1 MGRDPR
7 YDILFEPLRIGPVT
21 IKNRFYQVA
30 HCNGLGWNR
39 PRAHAAM
46 REMKAE
52 GGWGAI
58 CTESCSIHTSSD
70 STPLVQVRL
79 WTDDDLKP
87 AALLVDSVHRHG
99 ALAGVQLAHFGFA
112 VSNRNSR
119 EIALAPSPIPTRR
132 DPVQARAM
140 DKRDIAD
147 FRRWHRDAALRARRA
162 GFDIVYVYAADDL
175 GLLQF
180 FLSRRYNHRTD
191 EYGGSIEN
199 RARLLREV
207 IEDTKAAVG
216 ETCAIAVRLSVDER
230 AGEDGLLSTGEG
242 REVVELLAEL
252 PDLWDVKL
260 SGWEEDSLSSR
271 FSEEG
276 FQEPFNAFV
285 KQVTTKPVVGVG
297 RFTSPD
303 TMVSQIR
310 RGVLDLI
317 GAARPSI
324 ADPFLPRKIEEGRF
338 EDIRECI
345 GCNICAASFL
355 TGAPIRCTQNPTM
368 GQEHHRNW
376 HPERI
381 PPRTADES
389 VLIVGA
395 GPAGLECA
403 QALGKRGYRVLLA
416 EATREVGG
424 RVLAESRLPGL
435 AAWIRVR
442 DYRMQQIEKLPNVE
456 IFRESR
462 LDAEHVLELGNDHVV
477 IATGAR
483 WRRDGVGRRNHK
495 PVPVTD
501 AAVVFTP
508 DDVISGVAVAG
519 PVIVFDDDEYYM
531 GGVLAEYLRRQGLE
545 VTLVLPAALVSPW
558 AANTLEQE
566 MIQKRLMDRGV
577 SILANTNIGA
587 IRQREVELRCVFTG
601 RTTTR
606 AMRSVVMVTARLP
619 EDLLYYEVAEAVASG
634 HLVSI
639 KTVHRIGD
647 CLAPGTIADAVFSGH
662 RHARELGGPALEVPM
677 SEAALA

>member
-1 MGRDPR
+1 MSRDPR

-46 REMKAE
+46 REIKAE
-52 GGWGAI
+52 GGWGAV

-70 STPLVQVRL
+70 STPFVQVRL
-79 WTDDDLKP
+79 WTDDDIKP
-87 AALLVDSVHRHG
+87 AALLVDSVHKHG

-112 VSNRNSR
+112 VSNRNTR
-119 EIALAPSPIPTRR
+119 EVALAPSTIPTRR
-132 DPVQARAM
+132 DPVHARAM
-140 DKRDIAD
+140 DKRDIAE
-147 FRRWHRDAALRARRA
+147 FRLWHRDAALRAKRA

-199 RARLLREV
+199 RVRLLREV
-207 IEDTKAAVG
+207 IEDTKDAVG
-216 ETCAIAVRLSVDER
+216 ETCAVAVRLSVDER

-303 TMVSQIR
+303 AMVSQIR
-310 RGVLDLI
+310 RGILDLI

-324 ADPFLPRKIEEGRF
+324 ADPFLPRKIEEGRL

-368 GQEHHRNW
+368 GEEERRNW
-376 HPERI
+376 HPEKI
-381 PPRTADES
+381 APRNSDQSA
-389 VLIVGA
+389 LIVGA

-403 QALGKRGYRVLLA
+403 QALGKRGYRVQIA
-416 EATREVGG
+416 EATRDVGG
-424 RVLAESRLPGL
+424 RVLTESRLPGL

-442 DYRMQQIEKLPNVE
+442 DYRMQQIEKVANVE

-462 LDAEHVLELGNDHVV
+462 LNAEQILELGNDHVV
-477 IATGAR
+477 IATGAQ

-495 PVPVTD
+495 PVPTLDVS
-501 AAVVFTP
+501 VVFTP
-508 DDVISGVAVAG
+508 DDLMAGTAIAG

-531 GGVLAEYLRRQGLE
+531 GGVLAEHLHQQDLE

-566 MIQKRLMDRGV
+566 MIQARLMGLGV
-577 SILANTNIGA
+577 NIVANTNLKSIGHHEA
-587 IRQREVELRCVFTG
+587 ELSCVFTG
-601 RTTTR
+601 RTTTL
-606 AMRSVVMVTARLP
+606 AMRSVVLVTARLP
-619 EDLLYYEVAEAVASG
+619 DDRLYYDVADAVASG
-634 HLVSI
+634 RRTPI
-639 KTVHRIGD
+639 KTVQRIGD
-647 CLAPGTIADAVFSGH
+647 CLAPGTIADAVFAGH
-662 RHARELGGPALEVPM
+662 LYARQFDEPAVEVSM
-677 SEAALA
+677 FEAALA